1 MIRNAWGSRIMRS
14 VCSRVSPTASAASL
28 WPRGSAATPERRIS
42 AMITQ
47 LYAVSPMTR
56 YHSGGSEM
64 PISGST
70 REAK

>member
-1 MIRNAWGSRIMRS
+1 
-14 VCSRVSPTASAASL
+14 
-28 WPRGSAATPERRIS
+28 
-42 AMITQ
+42 MITQ

-56 YHSGGSEM
+56 YQSGGSEI